1 MSDFYLGLQQTA
13 TSLLAQFGKPLT
25 LRIQTGAAYDP
36 LTQTNVPAYTNH
48 TVSGL
53 VLNYKGRTNEA
64 GTFVQT
70 DDKKILVSVAN
81 ASEPTT
87 GALIVDG
94 VVTYVVQSVKALSP
108 AGVNLLFELQGR
120 K

>member
-25 LRIQTGAAYDP
+25 MRIQTGAAFDP
-36 LTQTNVPAYTNH
+36 LTQTNVPAYTDYAV
-48 TVSGL
+48 TGL

-70 DDKKILVSVAN
+70 DDKKILVSVSTAP
-81 ASEPTT
+81 EPTT

-94 VVTYVVQSVKALSP
+94 AVTYVVQAVKALAP

-120 K
+120 A